1 MKVRTTVGT
10 TTFYLGTASGTNS
23 APFLD
28 WYRGKRDRGK
38 IMRQI
43 IYGALPLIISICSMA
58 SAIWFLSSFG
68 GFELLLIV
76 GACFVAFAFTVA
88 LAEELVEWRHHREAS
103 SVQRQLLP
111 PAS

>member
-1 MKVRTTVGT
+1 MVMKVRTTVGT

-43 IYGALPLIISICSMA
+43 IYGVLPLIISICSMA
-58 SAIWFLSSFG
+58 SVIWLLSSFV

-76 GACFVAFAFTVA
+76 GACFVAFASTVA
-88 LAEELVEWRHHREAS
+88 LAEELS
-103 SVQRQLLP
+103 
-111 PAS
+111 